1 MVKICRTKQ
10 NLVSHTRGLSG
21 LGLWCL
27 TPLSTIFQLY
37 HGGQFYWWRKPE
49 YTEKTTDLSQVI
61 DCCIEYT
68 SPWAE
73 LELTTLVVI
82 GTDCTRSCKSN
93 SHMITTMAAS
103 NKPGEWD
110 VYNVCVLQIS
120 NKPGEW
126 DVYNVCV
133 LQISN
138 KPGEWDVYNVCV
150 LQISILSLFLIRY
163 YNCSDGLVLFV
174 FRILELF
181 WWFSTFCFSD
191 IRTVLMA

>member
-37 HGGQFYWWRKPE
+37 HGGQYYWWRKPE

-120 NKPGEW
+120 
-126 DVYNVCV
+126 
-133 LQISN
+133 
-138 KPGEWDVYNVCV
+138 
-150 LQISILSLFLIRY
+150 ILSLFLIRY

-191 IRTVLMA
+191 IRTVLMV